1 MLPITIIVTCVLT
14 RKNRVDTIVSGD
26 SRKSTCVKSKV
37 PSLVLRVAAF
47 VRFTLEFILSM
58 FVLIPAYCYISERF
72 WQKF

>member
-1 MLPITIIVTCVLT
+1 MLPISISVTCVLT

-47 VRFTLEFILSM
+47 V
-58 FVLIPAYCYISERF
+58 
-72 WQKF
+72 